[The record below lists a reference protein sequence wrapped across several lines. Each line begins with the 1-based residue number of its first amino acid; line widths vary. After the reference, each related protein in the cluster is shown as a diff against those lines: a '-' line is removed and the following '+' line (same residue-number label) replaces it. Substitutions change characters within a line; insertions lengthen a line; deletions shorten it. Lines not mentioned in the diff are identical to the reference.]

1 MRALCKQNLV
11 ESSLEIKMKPKQTVK
26 IDEAGNN
33 KKVYFGDDGQ
43 VVDKP
48 VVKQKIVKVPK
59 VVAEVGTSE
68 VLEKKPKKSFK
79 KYQPNGE
86 DLETRWYQFYEEH
99 NTSEFK
105 EIKDSELNTLQALC
119 RNCFN
124 EEIQKLSNSE

>member
-1 MRALCKQNLV
+1 
-11 ESSLEIKMKPKQTVK
+11 MKPKQAVK

-48 VVKQKIVKVPK
+48 VVKQKIAKVPK
-59 VVAEVGTSE
+59 VVVENETSE
-68 VLEKKPKKSFK
+68 VLEKPKKSFK
-79 KYQPNGE
+79 KYQQNGE

-105 EIKDSELNTLQALC
+105 EIKDSELKTLQTFC

-124 EEIQKLSNSE
+124 EEIQNLSKSE